1 MKIKTLAVNSIIAAL
16 YIAMTALIQPIAFT
30 NIQFRIPEIFNHLI
44 VYNKKYF
51 LGIIIGVFLSN
62 LFFSPL
68 LPYDL
73 IFGVLHSVISLCLT
87 IVLSRLTNNIWVKML
102 INSVIFTL
110 MMFIIAIE
118 LNIAFELPV
127 LETYLYCA
135 LGELGVML
143 FGMPVMYLLNKQ
155 IPFSEL
161 ID

>member
-1 MKIKTLAVNSIIAAL
+1 MKIKNLTVNSIIAAL
-16 YIAMTALIQPIAFT
+16 YIAITVLIQPIAFT

-51 LGIIIGVFLSN
+51 FGIIVGVFLAN

-73 IFGVLHSVISLCLT
+73 IFGVLHTIVSLCLT
-87 IVLSRLTNNIWVKML
+87 MVISRLTKNIWARML
-102 INSVIFTL
+102 INTIIFSF

-118 LNIAFELPV
+118 LNIALELPL
-127 LETYLYCA
+127 LESYLYCA
-135 LGELGVML
+135 LGELAVML

-155 IPFSEL
+155 LPFSEL

>member
-1 MKIKTLAVNSIIAAL
+1 MKIKNLTVNSIIAAL
-16 YIAMTALIQPIAFT
+16 YIAITVLIQPIAFT

-51 LGIIIGVFLSN
+51 FGIIVGVFLAN

-73 IFGVLHSVISLCLT
+73 IFGVLHTIVSLCLT
-87 IVLSRLTNNIWVKML
+87 MVISRLTKNIWARML
-102 INSVIFTL
+102 INTIIFSF

-118 LNIAFELPV
+118 LNIALELPL
-127 LETYLYCA
+127 LESYLYCA
-135 LGELGVML
+135 LGELVVML

-155 IPFSEL
+155 LPFSEL